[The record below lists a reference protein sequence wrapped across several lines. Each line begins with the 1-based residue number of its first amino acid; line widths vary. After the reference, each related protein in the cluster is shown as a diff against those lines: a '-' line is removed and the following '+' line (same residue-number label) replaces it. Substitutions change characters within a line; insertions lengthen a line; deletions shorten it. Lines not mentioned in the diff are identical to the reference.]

1 MKISSD
7 KSLGI
12 SSDNYI
18 VFWMFDSDAYNE
30 VIEAPSFLIYRG
42 EWQASGAWGGHNVI
56 ILYID
61 R

>member
-1 MKISSD
+1 MKIPSD

-18 VFWMFDSDAYNE
+18 VFWMFDSDSYNK
-30 VIEAPSFLIYRG
+30 IIDPPSFIIYKG
-42 EWQASGAWGGHNVI
+42 KWYASGAWEGYNVI

>member
-1 MKISSD
+1 MKIPSD

-18 VFWMFDSDAYNE
+18 VFWMFDYDEYGR
-30 VIEAPSFLIYRG
+30 IIDPPSFIMNKD
-42 EWQASGAWGGHNVI
+42 EWKASGAWGGHNVI